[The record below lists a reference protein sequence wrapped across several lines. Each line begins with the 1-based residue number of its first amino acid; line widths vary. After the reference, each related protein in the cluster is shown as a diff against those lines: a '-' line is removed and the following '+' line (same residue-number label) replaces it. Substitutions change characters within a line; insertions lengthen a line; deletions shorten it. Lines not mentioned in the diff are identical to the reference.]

1 MKLKTY
7 QAWTMAEALEFVK
20 SDLGADAVIL
30 HTRTFER
37 GGFFG
42 LGRRSVVEIT
52 AARSQD
58 MPRVDSRAD
67 PRAVRVEAKQRPAA
81 SATGGELHRMT
92 AAARAYGIA
101 STPIGEP
108 RANEPLDI
116 ESEREKTR
124 RLAQAMAISL
134 EKQAAARASAARNE
148 EVVREVATRPA
159 VPAPR
164 DGPGREAA
172 ADGPARHFML
182 VPEVNPSGGAVRL
195 TAAVVRPPAELGDAP
210 SASISPTHTSIPAAR
225 AVVETKDV
233 TAEPELAEISEVV
246 GRVLKRTPVDP
257 IAGVSRGGD
266 CAVAA
271 PAPAS
276 RGRPASIEAAHA
288 LLLEQEFAPELAE
301 RLIRELSRRF
311 AEHHEPSNEAVRAA
325 LLERIAAILPTDLG
339 DAFEVEA
346 GRHGARRIA
355 LVGPTGVGKTTTLAK
370 IAAHLKLKRGLRVGI
385 VAADTYRIAAVDQ
398 LRTYAEILDLPV
410 EIASSPRDAA
420 RACESLRNVD
430 VILIDTAGRSQNDH
444 MKLSELKA
452 FVASADPDET
462 HLVLSATASMRTL
475 AREAEAFGSVGVDRM
490 ILTKLDEAA
499 SFGALVTLV
508 ERLGKKLSFLT
519 HGQEVPDHIEI
530 ARGRRLAALVLGS
543 EVR

>member
-20 SDLGADAVIL
+20 SDLGTDAVIL

-58 MPRVDSRAD
+58 MPRIESRADSRAS
-67 PRAVRVEAKQRPAA
+67 RVEPKPRPVAA
-81 SATGGELHRMT
+81 GEAGDAHRMT
-92 AAARAYGIA
+92 AAARAYGIQ
-101 STPIGEP
+101 SVPVGEP
-108 RANEPLDI
+108 RANEPLDM
-116 ESEREKTR
+116 ESEREKTK

-134 EKQAAARASAARNE
+134 EKQAAARASATRNE

-159 VPAPR
+159 VTPKDEPKRETPA
-164 DGPGREAA
+164 E
-172 ADGPARHFML
+172 GPARHFML
-182 VPEVNPSGGAVRL
+182 VNEANQSGGAVRL
-195 TAAVVRPPAELGDAP
+195 TAAVVRPPADLPDAP
-210 SASISPTHTSIPAAR
+210 SASISPTHTSIPAVR
-225 AVVETKDV
+225 PVVETKDV
-233 TAEPELAEISEVV
+233 SAEPELAQISEVV
-246 GRVLKRTPVDP
+246 GRVLKRSPVDP
-257 IAGVSRGGD
+257 VAGVSRGGD
-266 CAVAA
+266 CTVAA

-276 RGRPASIEAAHA
+276 RRRPASIEAAHA
-288 LLLEQEFAPELAE
+288 LLIEQEFGPELAD

-311 AEHHEPSNEAVRAA
+311 AEHDEPANEAVRAA
-325 LLERIAAILPTDLG
+325 LLERIAAILPTDIG

-420 RACESLRNVD
+420 RACESLRDVD

-452 FVASADPDET
+452 FIASADPDET

>member
-20 SDLGADAVIL
+20 SDLGGDAVIL

-52 AARSQD
+52 AARAKD
-58 MPRVDSRAD
+58 MPRVEARASRS
-67 PRAVRVEAKQRPAA
+67 EAA
-81 SATGGELHRMT
+81 SVAAAAPPMHAAHAGEAHRMS
-92 AAARAYGIA
+92 AAARAYGVA
-101 STPIGEP
+101 APAMGEARP
-108 RANEPLDI
+108 SAVLDMD
-116 ESEREKTR
+116 SEREKTR

-134 EKQAAARASAARNE
+134 EKQASLRASTTRNE
-148 EVVREVATRPA
+148 DAVRAEVARPA
-159 VPAPR
+159 PMPKAEPAPI
-164 DGPGREAA
+164 
-172 ADGPARHFML
+172 DGPAQRFVL
-182 VPEVNPSGGAVRL
+182 VPDAASPAGATRL
-195 TAAVVRPPAELGDAP
+195 TAAVVRAQADVGDAP
-210 SASISPTHTSIPAAR
+210 SASISPTHTSIPASR
-225 AVVETKDV
+225 GLVESKDV
-233 TAEPELAEISEVV
+233 SAEPELDAISEFV
-246 GRVLKRTPVDP
+246 GRVLKRAPGEPSAT
-257 IAGVSRGGD
+257 
-266 CAVAA
+266 AVAGMARASVPAVSARLRA
-271 PAPAS
+271 PAIA
-276 RGRPASIEAAHA
+276 RARE
-288 LLLEQEFAPELAE
+288 LLIEQEFDPALAD
-301 RLIRELSRRF
+301 RITLDAARRF
-311 AEHHEPSNEAVRAA
+311 EGQPDPSDEAVRAA
-325 LLERIAAILPTDLG
+325 LLERIAAILPSDLG
-339 DAFEVEA
+339 DAFEVEP
-346 GRHGARRIA
+346 GRHGPRRIA
-355 LVGPTGVGKTTTLAK
+355 LIGPTGVGKTTTLAK

-398 LRTYAEILDLPV
+398 LRTYAEILSLPV
-410 EIASSPRDAA
+410 EIAASPKDAA
-420 RACESLRNVD
+420 RACASLADVD

-452 FVASADPDET
+452 FIASAEPDET

-475 AREAEAFGSVGVDRM
+475 VREADAFGAVGIDRV

>member
-1 MKLKTY
+1 M
-7 QAWTMAEALEFVK
+7 
-20 SDLGADAVIL
+20 
-30 HTRTFER
+30 
-37 GGFFG
+37 
-42 LGRRSVVEIT
+42 
-52 AARSQD
+52 
-58 MPRVDSRAD
+58 
-67 PRAVRVEAKQRPAA
+67 
-81 SATGGELHRMT
+81 
-92 AAARAYGIA
+92 
-101 STPIGEP
+101 
-108 RANEPLDI
+108 
-116 ESEREKTR
+116 
-124 RLAQAMAISL
+124 
-134 EKQAAARASAARNE
+134 
-148 EVVREVATRPA
+148 
-159 VPAPR
+159 
-164 DGPGREAA
+164 
-172 ADGPARHFML
+172 
-182 VPEVNPSGGAVRL
+182 
-195 TAAVVRPPAELGDAP
+195 
-210 SASISPTHTSIPAAR
+210 
-225 AVVETKDV
+225 VETKDV
-233 TAEPELAEISEVV
+233 NAEPELAEISEVV
-246 GRVLKRTPVDP
+246 GRVLKRSPVDP
-257 IAGVSRGGD
+257 VAATARAET
-266 CAVAA
+266 AVAA

-276 RGRPASIEAAHA
+276 RRRQPAIESAHA
-288 LLLEQEFAPELAE
+288 LLIEQEFAPELAD
-301 RLIRELSRRF
+301 RLVRELSRRF
-311 AEHHEPSNEAVRAA
+311 SEQDEPSNESVRAA

-420 RACESLRNVD
+420 RACESLRDVD

-452 FVASADPDET
+452 FIASADPDET

>member
-20 SDLGADAVIL
+20 SDLGTDAVIL

-58 MPRVDSRAD
+58 MPRIESRADSRAS
-67 PRAVRVEAKQRPAA
+67 RVEPKPRPVTA
-81 SATGGELHRMT
+81 GEAGDAHRMT
-92 AAARAYGIA
+92 AAARAYGIQ
-101 STPIGEP
+101 SVPVGEP
-108 RANEPLDI
+108 RANEPLDM
-116 ESEREKTR
+116 ESEREKTK

-134 EKQAAARASAARNE
+134 EKQAAARASATRNE

-159 VPAPR
+159 VTPKDEPKRETPA
-164 DGPGREAA
+164 E
-172 ADGPARHFML
+172 GPARHFML
-182 VPEVNPSGGAVRL
+182 VNEANQSGGAVRL
-195 TAAVVRPPAELGDAP
+195 TAAVVRPPADLPDAP
-210 SASISPTHTSIPAAR
+210 SASISPTHTSIPAVR
-225 AVVETKDV
+225 PVVETKDV
-233 TAEPELAEISEVV
+233 SAEPELAQISEVV
-246 GRVLKRTPVDP
+246 GRVLKRSPVDP
-257 IAGVSRGGD
+257 VAGVSRGGD

-276 RGRPASIEAAHA
+276 RRRPASIEAAHA
-288 LLLEQEFAPELAE
+288 LLIEQEFGPELAD

-311 AEHHEPSNEAVRAA
+311 AEHDEPVNEAVRAA
-325 LLERIAAILPTDLG
+325 LLERIAAILPTDIG

-420 RACESLRNVD
+420 RACESLRDVD

-452 FVASADPDET
+452 FIASADPDET

>member
-20 SDLGADAVIL
+20 SDLGTDAVIL

-58 MPRVDSRAD
+58 MPRIESRTESRAS
-67 PRAVRVEAKQRPAA
+67 RVEPKPRPVAA
-81 SATGGELHRMT
+81 GEAGDAHRMT
-92 AAARAYGIA
+92 AAARAYGIQ
-101 STPIGEP
+101 SVPVGEP
-108 RANEPLDI
+108 RANEPLDM
-116 ESEREKTR
+116 ESEREKTK

-134 EKQAAARASAARNE
+134 EKQAAARASATRNE

-159 VPAPR
+159 VTPKDEPKRETPA
-164 DGPGREAA
+164 E
-172 ADGPARHFML
+172 GPARHFML
-182 VPEVNPSGGAVRL
+182 VNEANQSGGAVRL
-195 TAAVVRPPAELGDAP
+195 TAAVVRPPADLPDAP
-210 SASISPTHTSIPAAR
+210 SASISPTHTSIPAVR
-225 AVVETKDV
+225 PVVETKDV
-233 TAEPELAEISEVV
+233 SAEPELAQISEVV
-246 GRVLKRTPVDP
+246 GRVLKRSPVDP
-257 IAGVSRGGD
+257 VAGVSRGGD

-276 RGRPASIEAAHA
+276 RRRPASIEAAHA
-288 LLLEQEFAPELAE
+288 LLIEQEFGPELAD

-311 AEHHEPSNEAVRAA
+311 AEHDEPVNEAVRAA
-325 LLERIAAILPTDLG
+325 LLERIAAILPTDIG

-420 RACESLRNVD
+420 RACESLRDVD

-452 FVASADPDET
+452 FIASADPDET